1 MRTRLLSN
9 VDVKLPENGAQQ
21 QSSGPRPPPI
31 SVGLIFV
38 SSPIS
43 AGAAR
48 KFPELSREGPLT
60 WIHPRDGFFFYFFA
74 QEETGRREYSGSRLV
89 VFFSLVLRT
98 RELCRNA

>member
-9 VDVKLPENGAQQ
+9 VDVKLPENRAQQ

-31 SVGLIFV
+31 SVGLIFD

-48 KFPELSREGPLT
+48 RFPELSREGPLT
-60 WIHPRDGFFFYFFA
+60 WIHPRDDFFNFLH
-74 QEETGRREYSGSRLV
+74 ERRRDAGNTV
-89 VFFSLVLRT
+89 SLVW
-98 RELCRNA
+98 

>member
-31 SVGLIFV
+31 SAGLIFV

-60 WIHPRDGFFFYFFA
+60 WIHPRDDFFHFFA

-98 RELCRNA
+98 RELGRNA